1 MAVAHSVPRPS
12 YAASRPRSVFKD
24 LASKF
29 QQFSNEDELLTVLKE
44 KSPKLYEK
52 AVELGTPFCRTGN
65 RSGVTATWWATVGP

>member
-1 MAVAHSVPRPS
+1 MPRPS